1 MAEMTSAN
9 GDVMAEPLK
18 GSEFRVFRSLIEE
31 WPWDTVEKIRVELT
45 RGDELDTA
53 EVEAA
58 LESLREKG
66 YVEEFQPGRWQVT
79 PNGHGV
85 RRMLLGELRER
96 AREELAEFAVG
107 MELEGLGVRQI
118 SIAFDERQ
126 DGEPVTRVLLL
137 VNDPSGPTWELPV
150 VSELRAALAR
160 KAAELE
166 LPTVSISL
174 VPESDR
180 DAAERS
186 VR

>member
-1 MAEMTSAN
+1 
-9 GDVMAEPLK
+9 MAEPLQ
-18 GSEFRVFRSLIEE
+18 GPELRVFRSLVEE
-31 WPWDTVEKIRVELT
+31 WPWDTVEKIRVEMT
-45 RGDELDTA
+45 RGEELSSA

-66 YVEEFQPGRWQVT
+66 YVEEFQSNRWQVT

-85 RRMLLGELRER
+85 RRTLLGELRER
-96 AREELAEFAVG
+96 AREELAEFAIG
-107 MELEGLGVRQI
+107 LELEGLGVRQI
-118 SIAFDERQ
+118 AIDFDERQ

-137 VNDPSGPTWELPV
+137 VDDPSGPTWELSV
-150 VSELRAALAR
+150 VSELRGALAR
-160 KAAELE
+160 KAVELE
-166 LPTVSISL
+166 LPTVSVSL